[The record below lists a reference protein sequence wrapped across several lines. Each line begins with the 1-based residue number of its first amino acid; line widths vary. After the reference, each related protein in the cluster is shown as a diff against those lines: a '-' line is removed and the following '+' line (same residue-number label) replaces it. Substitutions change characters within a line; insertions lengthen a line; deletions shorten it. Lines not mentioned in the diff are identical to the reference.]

1 MKPKFTIIGFIALLV
16 CVVGLVFLAPPAVRA
31 QAQENIANLSANQPQ
46 GNVASVATDDDPSST
61 MPTAAD
67 DNNDPPSRVARL
79 SFVEGS
85 VSLQPGGTGEWGNA
99 AKNRPMTIG
108 DKLWTDRDSR
118 AELQAGQVAIHL
130 GDMTA
135 LSFLNLD
142 QNVTQIRLAEGK
154 LNFRVREIR
163 QGENYEVDTP
173 NLAFTVRE
181 AGAFRIDVN
190 ENGDFSSVTIVRG
203 QGEVSAGGQTYTL
216 HAGERADITGT
227 DNNVQYSAGTAG
239 EPDGLDRWAQERD
252 VREDNSASAKHVS
265 RDVVGYSDLDDNGT
279 WKEEPEYGSV
289 WVPNNVPPDWA
300 PYSTGSWS
308 YVGPW
313 GWTWVDTAP
322 WGFAPF
328 HYGRWNNFGGYW
340 GWCPGPIYAS
350 AFYAP
355 AFVGFL
361 GGGFG
366 FGFGLGFGIG
376 AGIGWFPLGWGEPF
390 HPWYHAGPGY
400 WHNVNVYN
408 THFNNVNRVYANN
421 FHNFS
426 NYRYAHNPGAVS
438 AMSRNGFA
446 GGQAVNRGAAHLTA
460 ANLRG
465 AQVTHGAINASP
477 TRASY
482 FGASNMHN
490 NISRPSSSVQN
501 RMSTSNTSA
510 RNNSSFGAGAAN
522 RPNGTSQQGFSG
534 NRNTSQGFPANRQSQ
549 LSANRPPSTM
559 GSRSSASINS
569 ANSARPNTGNSGRSW
584 NAQGNTTD
592 SGRGPQGFGSSNSNR
607 PTNNIRSARPSGGA
621 NSTSRPPWAGNGGN
635 YGGGSSRY
643 TSNRSGSS
651 YGNSGGN
658 RSYSPPS
665 YGGRGNS
672 SGSSYGG
679 NRGYSSAPSYGG
691 SRGYSAPRSYSSAP
705 SYGGSRGYS
714 GGGYSAP
721 RSYGGGG
728 SSRGSYGGSSGGSS
742 HGGGGGGGSHGGGGG
757 GSHGG
762 GGHH

>member
-1 MKPKFTIIGFIALLV
+1 MKPNLTITSFIALLLYMA
-16 CVVGLVFLAPPAVRA
+16 GILFLASPVVKG
-31 QAQENIANLSANQPQ
+31 QAQENIANVQAQQ
-46 GNVASVATDDDPSST
+46 NVANLNVATDDDPAST

-67 DNNDPPSRVARL
+67 DTQDPPSRVARL

-85 VSLQPGGTGEWGNA
+85 VSMQPGGQGDWGNA
-99 AKNRPMTIG
+99 VKNRPMTIG

-142 QNVTQIRLAEGK
+142 QNVTQMRLAEGK

-163 QGENYEVDTP
+163 QGENYEIDTP

-181 AGAFRIDVN
+181 AGAFRIDAN
-190 ENGDFSSVTIVRG
+190 ENGDFSSVTVIRG
-203 QGEVSAGGQTYTL
+203 QGEVVAGGQTYTL

-227 DNNVQYSAGTAG
+227 DNNVQYAAGTAS

-265 RDVVGYSDLDDNGT
+265 RDVVGYSDLDDYGT

-289 WVPNNVPPDWA
+289 WVPNNVPQDWA
-300 PYSTGSWS
+300 PYSTGNWS
-308 YVGPW
+308 YVSPW
-313 GWTWVDTAP
+313 GWTWVDYAP

-328 HYGRWNNFGGYW
+328 HYGR
-340 GWCPGPIYAS
+340 PIYAS

-366 FGFGLGFGIG
+366 FGLGFGFG

-390 HPWYHAGPGY
+390 HPWYHCGPGY

-408 THFNNVNRVYANN
+408 THFNNINRVNANN

-438 AMSRNGFA
+438 AMSRSGFA
-446 GGQAVNRGAAHLTA
+446 NGQAVNRGAAHLTEA
-460 ANLRG
+460 SLRG
-465 AQVTHGAINASP
+465 AQVSHGAINASP
-477 TRASY
+477 TRSSY
-482 FGASNMHN
+482 LGASNMHSN
-490 NISRPSSSVQN
+490 VSRPSTSVQN
-501 RMSTSNTSA
+501 RMSASNMSA
-510 RNNSSFGAGAAN
+510 SRGNSSFSGAS
-522 RPNGTSQQGFSG
+522 RPN
-534 NRNTSQGFPANRQSQ
+534 NTSQNLSANRQSQ
-549 LSANRPPSTM
+549 LSANRPPSASTM
-559 GSRSSASINS
+559 AARSSASINS
-569 ANSARPNTGNSGRSW
+569 ARPNISSNARSW
-584 NAQGNTTD
+584 NAQGNITD
-592 SGRGPQGFGSSNSNR
+592 SGRSPQGFGSSNSNR
-607 PTNNIRSARPSGGA
+607 PTTSMNNSRSYSGN
-621 NSTSRPPWAGNGGN
+621 NSNNRPPWAGNGGN
-635 YGGGSSRY
+635 RSGSGSYGGASSRY
-643 TSNRSGSS
+643 TANRPSSS
-651 YGNSGGN
+651 YGNTG

-665 YGGRGNS
+665 YGGNRGYS
-672 SGSSYGG
+672 SSPSYGG
-679 NRGYSSAPSYGG
+679 NRGYSSAPSGG
-691 SRGYSAPRSYSSAP
+691 SRGNSAP

-714 GGGYSAP
+714 SP
-721 RSYGGGG
+721 RSSYGSGGG
-728 SSRGSYGGSSGGSS
+728 SSRGSYSGGGGGS

-757 GSHGG
+757 SHGG
-762 GGHH
+762 GGGHH